1 MVCRPDRVRIGF
13 SLLISSVWANVGG
26 PVSGLAARFHGAR
39 SGWSSRFVGAVCAGQ
54 PGCRCT
60 GRSTAGASRKLWH
73 PEARLFEN
81 LYWCAF
87 LLYLIGDP
95 SDVPMMWRAKHVDF
109 DTACGFDI
117 QFLLGAGFR
126 PTLAYLADHG
136 HADIV
141 AELSTYSEL
150 IDGLGDWE
158 AFRRD
163 YFYGSNV

>member
-1 MVCRPDRVRIGF
+1 MSRRYPRV
-13 SLLISSVWANVGG
+13 V
-26 PVSGLAARFHGAR
+26 AARFDTPAVRELLLAAIDPQTVTAHHALLR
-39 SGWSSRFVGAVCAGQ
+39 SIFQSEMDDRRA
-54 PGCRCT
+54 
-60 GRSTAGASRKLWH
+60 
-73 PEARLFEN
+73 EYFEN

-95 SDVPMMWRAKHVDF
+95 SDVPMMWRAKHSDF

-117 QFLLGAGFR
+117 QFLLGAGFQ

-158 AFRRD
+158 AFRRN
-163 YFYGSNV
+163 YFYGSNA